1 MNNQKYIKDIFKLVQ
16 SDSAAICRGRKF
28 KIHDIT
34 LKDKFKSKRNVEI
47 LLYDGANYYCSC
59 KDVNLKNC
67 KMVIKL
73 DGEIKYESDKGIF
86 RQVESSYSKR
96 GNFNW
101 KEFIKLNTPD
111 FKTVKIKSID
121 FSSKTHKNQ
130 YYTFRSLIAC
140 QMKLDNTLREF
151 IQSNTYDMKTY
162 NS

>member
-1 MNNQKYIKDIFKLVQ
+1 MNSQRYMKDIFKLVQ
-16 SDSAAICRGRKF
+16 SDSAAICKGRKF

-47 LLYDGANYYCSC
+47 LLYDGINYYSSY
-59 KDVNLKNC
+59 KEVNLKNC

-86 RQVESSYSKR
+86 KLVEDSYSKR
-96 GNFNW
+96 GKFSW
-101 KEFIKLNTPD
+101 RELIKLNTPD
-111 FKTVKIKSID
+111 FETVKVKSID

-151 IQSNTYDMKTY
+151 IQSNTYNIEIY